1 MKNAIYS
8 GDCSLPLPAP
18 YAVAAGAS
26 ALIGSIVAVALV
38 DLAQSAIGTFF
49 LDGTYQFPKN
59 TGASTGGAVGAKAYW
74 DNTAKKYTAV
84 ASGNTLA
91 GIFSET
97 CTDASATCKVR
108 LSGVPG

>member
-1 MKNAIYS
+1 MKNAIYP

-18 YAVAAGAS
+18 YAVASGGS
-26 ALIGSIVAVALV
+26 ALIGAIVAVALV
-38 DLAQSAIGTFF
+38 DLAQGAIGTFF

-59 TGASTGGAVGAKAYW
+59 TGSNTGGVVGGKAYW

-84 ASGNTLA
+84 ATGNTLA
-91 GIFSET
+91 GIFSEV
-97 CTDASATCKVR
+97 CTDAATTCKVR